1 MFLRKLGNHT
11 CDTLSLR
18 MVHTGPEQILGM
30 ADMKGS
36 PQLIVIQTTNTESLN
51 QNDPA
56 PELVSTLT
64 GPPPGR

>member
-1 MFLRKLGNHT
+1 MCNVCHNEAN
-11 CDTLSLR
+11 DALSVR
-18 MVHTGPEQILGM
+18 MVRTGPEQMLGT